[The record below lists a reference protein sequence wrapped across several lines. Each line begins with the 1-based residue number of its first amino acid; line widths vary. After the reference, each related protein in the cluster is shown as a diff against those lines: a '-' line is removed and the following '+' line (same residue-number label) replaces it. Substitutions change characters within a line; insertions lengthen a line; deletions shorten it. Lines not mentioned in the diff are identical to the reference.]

1 MKEFIIAVLPYAIIG
16 ISIAI
21 ICTNSK
27 KKDYNYIMEG
37 MLFGLSLGA
46 SFSTTLKIDI
56 GLGMTIGML
65 IGEAIGSFIKKE
77 KDE

>member
-1 MKEFIIAVLPYAIIG
+1 MKDFIIAALPYVIIG

-27 KKDYNYIMEG
+27 KKGNNYIMEG
-37 MLFGLSLGA
+37 MLFGLALGA

-56 GLGMTIGML
+56 GLGMTLGML
-65 IGEAIGSFIKKE
+65 IGEAVGSFIKKD